1 MFTTT
6 HYTLKVLAA
15 LVWCSGAVVMFI
27 KSTKMLQEAES
38 ISPDQNWVWLAVI
51 GGLIFGGI
59 KGIYLFNRLCR
70 NNLKRIVALQQPK
83 LWQFFRM
90 RFFIFLL
97 IMVTAGSY
105 FSRQAHGDYQMLI
118 TMAFIEL
125 SVATAL
131 IGSCHCFWKK

>member
-15 LVWCSGAVVMFI
+15 LVWCSGAIVMFI
-27 KSTKMLQEAES
+27 KSTNMLLEAES
-38 ISPDQNWVWLAVI
+38 ISPGQNWIWLAVI
-51 GGLIFGGI
+51 GGLLFGGI

-70 NNLKRIVALQQPK
+70 NNLKRIVTLQQPK

-90 RFFIFLL
+90 RFFTFLL
-97 IMVTAGSY
+97 IMVSAGSY

-118 TMAFIEL
+118 AMAFIEL

-131 IGSCHCFWKK
+131 IGSFHCFWKK